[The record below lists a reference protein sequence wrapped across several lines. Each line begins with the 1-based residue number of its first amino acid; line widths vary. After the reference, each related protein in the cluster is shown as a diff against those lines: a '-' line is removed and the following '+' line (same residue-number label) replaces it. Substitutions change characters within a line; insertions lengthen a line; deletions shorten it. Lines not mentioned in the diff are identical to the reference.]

1 MLELRLHAMQMAQYN
16 LWMNNKLLHAAALL
30 TDEQRKKN
38 LGAFFG
44 SLHGTFNHL
53 LAADRIWMARFTAS
67 HHGVSQ
73 LNDILYDDFE
83 LFRAARRE
91 MDAKLIDWAS
101 ALKNPVPEYLE
112 YHKVSGTKDL
122 VSLPYATCVVHWFN
136 HQTHHRGQAST
147 LMMQLGLDP
156 GVTDLIA
163 MPIATS

>member
-1 MLELRLHAMQMAQYN
+1 MAQYN
-16 LWMNNKLLHAAALL
+16 LWMNNKLLNAAALL

-53 LAADRIWMARFTAS
+53 LATDRIWMARFTNS

-73 LNDILYDDFE
+73 LNEILYEDFE

-91 MDAKLIDWAS
+91 MDIKLIDWATAITS
-101 ALKNPVPEYLE
+101 PEPELLQYQ
-112 YHKVSGTKDL
+112 KMSGTNDL

-136 HQTHHRGQAST
+136 HQTHHRGQASN

-156 GVTDLIA
+156 GVTDLIS
-163 MPIATS
+163 MPVKTRGTN